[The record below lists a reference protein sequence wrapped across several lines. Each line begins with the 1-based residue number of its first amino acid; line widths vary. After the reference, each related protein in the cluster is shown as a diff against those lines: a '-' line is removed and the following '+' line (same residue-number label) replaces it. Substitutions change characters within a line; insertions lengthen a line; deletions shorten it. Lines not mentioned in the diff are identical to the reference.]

1 MNNNKKA
8 YISKVHLKGY
18 KSIRDLEIDFKPG
31 LNVIIGP
38 NGSGKTN
45 FQAFTNDILWERFED
60 IESENFEY
68 SYDLKEAKDVIT
80 KNIIAERGEDKYFQ
94 EKILTKLFSINGKKI
109 NKTTYKITDKG
120 KFFENEEKINV
131 SEKGFYGY
139 SYFAKF
145 IKFSDPSDKYL
156 RDSISLKFEKIKEKN
171 HYYFSPTLESD
182 LIIPILDIKK
192 LRGIDITNINFFDV
206 IDIDSNVLELLKTF
220 SLIQDIRINKKRF
233 INTSKNDTL
242 IVDNII
248 PEFFVNNEWFKF
260 NQLSDGTKRI
270 FYIITSVN
278 FEKGTILLEEPELG
292 IHPHQLYLLMQFI
305 KEQAEEKQIIITTH
319 SPEVLNILKMEEL
332 NSIIITSYD
341 TEKGTQMHKLS
352 EKQIKKAQKY
362 METTGFLSN
371 YWVHSNLEDIDE
383 KN

>member
-18 KSIRDLEIDFKPG
+18 KSIRDFEIDFKPG

-45 FQAFTNDILWERFED
+45 FQAFTNDIMWERFED

-68 SYDLKEAKDVIT
+68 SYDFKRGNDVIT
-80 KNIIAERGEDKYFQ
+80 KDIVANRREDKYFQ
-94 EKILTKLFSINGKKI
+94 EKILTKLFSLNGKGI
-109 NKTTYKITDKG
+109 RETTYRISDRNS
-120 KFFENEEKINV
+120 FFE
-131 SEKGFYGY
+131 SENLLTDIHDEYPEFIYMP
-139 SYFAKF
+139 KF
-145 IKFSDPSDKYL
+145 IKFSDPKENYL
-156 RDSISLKFEKIKEKN
+156 KEPILIRFNKIKDESK
-171 HYYFSPTLESD
+171 YYFSPNSD
-182 LIIPILDIKK
+182 SYLIIPILDKTK
-192 LRGIDITNINFFDV
+192 LKSLEIDSTNFFEAIGID
-206 IDIDSNVLELLKTF
+206 SQVLDLLQSFTP
-220 SLIQDIRINKKRF
+220 IQDIRIDKKLFR
-233 INTSKNDTL
+233 NASKNDTL

-248 PEFFVNNEWFKF
+248 PEFFVNNEWFTF

-270 FYIITSVN
+270 FYILTSIN
-278 FEKGTILLEEPELG
+278 FEKDIILLEEPELG

-319 SPEVLNILKMEEL
+319 SPEVLNILKMDEL
-332 NSIIITSYD
+332 DSIIITSYD

>member
-1 MNNNKKA
+1 MNNNKEA

-45 FQAFTNDILWERFED
+45 FQAFTNDIMWERFED

-68 SYDLKEAKDVIT
+68 TYDLKVGKDVIT
-80 KNIIAERGEDKYFQ
+80 KDIVANRREDKYFQ
-94 EKILTKLFSINGKKI
+94 ERILTKLFSLNGKEI
-109 NKTTYKITDKG
+109 RETTYRISDKNS
-120 KFFENEEKINV
+120 FFE
-131 SEKGFYGY
+131 SEHLLTDTNDGY
-139 SYFAKF
+139 PEFVYMPKF
-145 IKFSDPSDKYL
+145 IKFSDPKENYL
-156 RDSISLKFEKIKEKN
+156 KDPISLKFNKIKDESK
-171 HYYFSPTLESD
+171 YYFSPISD
-182 LIIPILDIKK
+182 SYLIIPILDKTK
-192 LRGIDITNINFFDV
+192 LKRLEIDSTNFFEAIGIDSQVLDLLQNF
-206 IDIDSNVLELLKTF
+206 TP
-220 SLIQDIRINKKRF
+220 IQDIRIDKKLFR
-233 INTSKNDTL
+233 NASKNDTL

-248 PEFFVNNEWFKF
+248 PEFLVNNEWFTF

-270 FYIITSVN
+270 FHILTSVN
-278 FEKGTILLEEPELG
+278 FEKDIILLEEPELG

-305 KEQAEEKQIIITTH
+305 KEQAEDKQIIITTH
-319 SPEVLNILKMEEL
+319 SPEVLNILKMDEL
-332 NSIIITSYD
+332 DSIIITSYD

-352 EKQIKKAQKY
+352 EKQIKKAQMY